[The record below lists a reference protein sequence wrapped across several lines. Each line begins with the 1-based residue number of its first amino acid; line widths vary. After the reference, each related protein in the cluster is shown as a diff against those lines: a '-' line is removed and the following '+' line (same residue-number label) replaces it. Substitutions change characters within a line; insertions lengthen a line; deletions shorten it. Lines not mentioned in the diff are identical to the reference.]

1 MSFILDLILSMFSLL
16 QGGTESESKE
26 SLQSEPAQGS
36 SFGSN
41 SEAETD
47 GEAPE
52 QSTSADVSYAKL

>member
-1 MSFILDLILSMFSLL
+1 MFSLL
-16 QGGTESESKE
+16 QGGTESESEE

-47 GEAPE
+47 GEASE